1 MNKANRDLKNLAYGI
16 IRDKIINCDFKPGTM
31 LNEARLSE
39 ELGFSRTP
47 IREALNR
54 IAFEGYV
61 RILPKKGILVTEISL
76 NDVKQIF
83 QARLEIEPVAVR
95 MAGPTLPEKELLK
108 FRETFSGEDPD
119 VRVGF
124 RLDTAMHLFI
134 IEHCGNRFII
144 DMMQRLFDENTRVI
158 ISSKQN
164 QCKIHDARLE
174 HLEIIDLLLKRDVE
188 GASQSMSSHIQSCKK
203 AALDYFYN
211 IESYQGQQQ
220 ATYMM
225 HLARGESLLAG
236 IR

>member
-1 MNKANRDLKNLAYGI
+1 MNKANRDLKNLAYGM
-16 IRDKIINCDFKPGTM
+16 IREKIINCDYKPGSM
-31 LNEARLSE
+31 LNEARLSD

-47 IREALNR
+47 VREALSR

-61 RILPKKGILVTEISL
+61 RILPKKGVLVTDISL
-76 NDVKQIF
+76 DDVRQIF

-95 MAGPTLPEKELLK
+95 MAGPRLPEKELLH

-134 IEHCGNRFII
+134 IEHCGNRFIV

-174 HLEIIDLLLKRDVE
+174 HLEIIDLLLKRDIE
-188 GASQSMSSHIQSCKK
+188 GASQSMSAHIQSCKK

-211 IESYQGQQQ
+211 IESYQGSPVG
-220 ATYMM
+220 TYKL
-225 HLARGESLLAG
+225 HLRAGQTALAESV
-236 IR
+236 